1 MAQHTTEIR
10 YGGCDAFEGNLVLRF
25 YTVYLGDISMLHPT
39 QEPIQPIWR
48 AVTTQVQPHTIP
60 LKSMVFENGTTYE

>member
-48 AVTTQVQPHTIP
+48 AVKHRLRLRDLLAPP
-60 LKSMVFENGTTYE
+60 RGRR